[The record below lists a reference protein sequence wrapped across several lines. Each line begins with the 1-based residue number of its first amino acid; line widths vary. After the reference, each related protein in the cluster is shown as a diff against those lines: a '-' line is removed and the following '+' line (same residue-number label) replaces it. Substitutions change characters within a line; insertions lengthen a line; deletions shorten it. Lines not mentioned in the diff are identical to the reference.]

1 MTHADIAMVELGHIV
16 RGAPRQLTLARTLAF
31 SGGPFDASNWP
42 ARNLHTD
49 LEIANQ
55 TGLSK
60 VVASGTQFEGYLAT
74 HLTRIFGTH
83 WYSAGAW
90 DVKIVR
96 SVQVG
101 DTVTPVA
108 KLLSRELKE
117 EGVAVEVEVWCE
129 NQDAQNVL
137 TGTATCV
144 VPRRTDAKHQ

>member
-1 MTHADIAMVELGHIV
+1 MTEADIATVELGHII

-31 SGGPFDASNWP
+31 SGGPLDASDWP
-42 ARNLHTD
+42 ARNLHTN
-49 LEIANQ
+49 LEVANE
-55 TGLSK
+55 TGLAK

-74 HLTRIFGTH
+74 HLVRIFGKH

-108 KLLSRELKE
+108 KLLSRDLQA
-117 EGVAVEVEVWCE
+117 EGVSVEVEVWCE

-144 VPRRTDAKHQ
+144 LPRPR